1 MNSTTHR
8 STALTALAL
17 VSALL
22 GGCGTAPVATDL
34 TANFSGNELSTGK
47 RDGYSVTGAIFA
59 GTDNAAGN
67 GWSDESTGGTW
78 IAKINYSG
86 RGGIGSSVDVT
97 GGTWQWL
104 RADGVVHAGTIS
116 SGQVTWPAS
125 LALNTMECGD
135 GVARFAIM
143 LSLKNPARAGRFTG
157 CLDDMHLDPR
167 QQPFVF
173 PQKIW
178 GQLQITEE

>member
-8 STALTALAL
+8 FTGLTAFAL
-17 VSALL
+17 IAALL
-22 GGCGTAPVATDL
+22 TSCGTAPVATDL

-59 GTDNAAGN
+59 GTDNAAGG
-67 GWSDESTGGTW
+67 GWTDESAGGTW
-78 IAKINYSG
+78 IAKIDYSG

-104 RADGVVHAGTIS
+104 QADGVVHAGTIS
-116 SGQVTWPAS
+116 GGQVTWPAS
-125 LALNTMECGD
+125 LEWNTMECGN
-135 GVARFAIM
+135 GVARFAIA
-143 LSLKNPARAGRFTG
+143 LDLQNPARIGNFTG

-178 GQLQITEE
+178 GQLHIRDE